1 MLLEVSVKPGENR
14 SWDDSFTRPRGSS
27 KTEGEA
33 VQYQTRCGSGLA
45 CGMVAYGV
53 GGIEVPGMFLG
64 QRGCR

>member
-1 MLLEVSVKPGENR
+1 MLLDVSVKPGENR

-45 CGMVAYGV
+45 CGMVAQVELMCLAGV
-53 GGIEVPGMFLG
+53 FLG
-64 QRGCR
+64 QRGCH